1 MKLLSLMII
10 CIVLLPFVGVILSIT
25 APMSIFSETPHS
37 QKDMPALQACEFLS
51 VQVLNLL
58 LNQLQ
63 KGMLQCDESGS
74 TEGFLLDLQISELL
88 DFKLDT
94 KLDTKED
101 TTIDDVDSEE

>member
-1 MKLLSLMII
+1 
-10 CIVLLPFVGVILSIT
+10 
-25 APMSIFSETPHS
+25 
-37 QKDMPALQACEFLS
+37 
-51 VQVLNLL
+51 
-58 LNQLQ
+58 
-63 KGMLQCDESGS
+63 MLQCDESGS